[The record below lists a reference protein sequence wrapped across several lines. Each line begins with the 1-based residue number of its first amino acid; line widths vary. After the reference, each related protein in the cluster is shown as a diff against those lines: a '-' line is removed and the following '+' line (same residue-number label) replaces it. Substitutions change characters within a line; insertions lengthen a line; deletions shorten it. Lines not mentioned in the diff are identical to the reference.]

1 MRPSGAG
8 IKAQSERAEKS
19 VHRTACILLPDDLS
33 RSFPLEK
40 VSNLS
45 PQDPSDTPSSHLH
58 HFANPQSIALVGAST
73 NPLKWGHRI
82 LSNVIDGAYEGRLY
96 PVNPKET
103 EILGLKAYPS
113 VAALPEVPDVV
124 LVCVPAFAAAEALEE
139 AARAGVRAVA
149 VITAGFAETGNQ
161 EAEARLAEVA
171 RRWGLAMVG
180 PNSMGFFSARAKA
193 RPMMASP
200 RPAHGGVAFLSQS
213 GNVGSQGLGRGHLH
227 GTGFTLF
234 FSVGNAAT
242 LDWADYLDFLTED
255 EQTRVIA
262 LYLEGAHD
270 GEGLLRSLARAV
282 ETKPVVLTKGGRTS
296 AGSRA
301 AQSHTAA
308 LATPETLFEG
318 LIRQSGAIQ
327 AHSIEEMMDVA
338 TALDCA
344 PLPKG
349 SRVGIITWGGGW
361 GVLATDACVAAGLE
375 VPSLSPETVAA
386 IDKYLPSYWSKD
398 NPVDLVGGLDHAAH
412 LEVLNI
418 LSRDPGFDAIL
429 VLGLLSSEDPYLE
442 GHTDLGLM
450 VYRQLGVETAERAIE
465 LAKETG
471 KLIIGVSMGGVA
483 PPPEAIGR
491 LPVYHTPD
499 RAVLVLAR
507 MAEHARARARMA
519 EPDIEIDVNRA
530 RAAEVLAAAPSGSTL
545 SERESLEL
553 LDAYG
558 ISTVGWEL
566 CSTSAQAGDAA
577 ERLGFPVVVKAC
589 GRGIAHK
596 TERGLVVAGIRNAEE
611 LKIAWETL
619 QERLGGDEAEGILVQ
634 SMLSSAREFTLGLL
648 RDPVF
653 GPCVM
658 FGQGGI
664 FAEAARDVSFRTAH
678 LTIADAREMIS
689 KTRAS
694 ALLGPLRGEPAV
706 DAEAL
711 AGMLV
716 RLGRLGVDFPQIA
729 EIDVNPVLVPA
740 GSPSAV
746 DALVVTR

>member
-1 MRPSGAG
+1 
-8 IKAQSERAEKS
+8 
-19 VHRTACILLPDDLS
+19 
-33 RSFPLEK
+33 
-40 VSNLS
+40 VSSYLARFAS
-45 PQDPSDTPSSHLH
+45 PR
-58 HFANPQSIALVGAST
+58 SIALVGASN

-82 LSNVIDGAYEGRLY
+82 LFNIIEGAYEGRLY
-96 PVNPKET
+96 PVNPKES

-113 VAALPEVPDVV
+113 VADLPEVPDVA
-124 LVCVPAFAAAEALEE
+124 LVCVPASAAADALEE
-139 AARAGVRAVA
+139 AAQAGVRAVA
-149 VITAGFAETGNQ
+149 MITAGFAETGNQ
-161 EAEARLAEVA
+161 EAESRLVEVA
-171 RRWGLAMVG
+171 NRWGLAMVG
-180 PNSMGFFSARAKA
+180 PNSMGFFSARAHA
-193 RPMMASP
+193 RAMMASP
-200 RPAHGGVAFLSQS
+200 RPEPGGVAFLSQS

-227 GTGFTLF
+227 GTGFSLF

-242 LDWADYLDFLTED
+242 LDWADYLDFLTDD
-255 EQTRVIA
+255 EKTRVIA
-262 LYLEGAHD
+262 LYMEGAHD
-270 GEGLLRSLARAV
+270 GERLLRSLARAV
-282 ETKPVVLTKGGRTS
+282 AVKPVVLTKGGRTGE
-296 AGSRA
+296 GSRA

-308 LATPETLFEG
+308 LATPEVLFEG
-318 LIRQSGAIQ
+318 VVKQSGAILSN
-327 AHSIEEMMDVA
+327 SIEEMMDVA
-338 TALDCA
+338 TALDVA

-375 VPSLSPETVAA
+375 VPALSAETVAA
-386 IDKYLPSYWSKD
+386 IDQLLPPYWSKD

-418 LSRDPGFDAIL
+418 LARDPGFDAIL
-429 VLGLLSSEDPYLE
+429 VLGLLSSTDPYL
-442 GHTDLGLM
+442 GDGTDLGLAA
-450 VYRQLGVETAERAIE
+450 YRQLGIETAERSIA
-465 LAKETG
+465 LSQETG
-471 KLIIGVSMGGVA
+471 KLIIGVSLGGVA
-483 PPPEAIGR
+483 PPPEALGR

-507 MAEHARARARMA
+507 MAEHAHALARMA
-519 EPDIEIDVNRA
+519 EPRIEFEVDRA
-530 RAAEVLAAAPSGSTL
+530 RAAELLAAVPAGASL

-553 LDAYG
+553 LGAYG
-558 ISTVGWEL
+558 IPTVGWEL
-566 CSTSAQAGDAA
+566 CESLEGASDAA
-577 ERLGFPVVVKAC
+577 ARLGFPVVAKAC

-596 TERGLVVAGIRNAEE
+596 TERGLVVAGIRNPEE
-611 LKIAWETL
+611 LARAWETL
-619 QERLGGDEAEGILVQ
+619 HARLGDDAAEGILVQ
-634 SMLSSAREFTLGLL
+634 AMLSSAREFTVGLL

-664 FAEAARDVSFRTAH
+664 FAEAARDVSFRTAD
-678 LTIADAREMIS
+678 LSIADAREMIS
-689 KTRAS
+689 QVRAS

-706 DAEAL
+706 DVEVL